1 VNCER
6 ARLLIGAEPY
16 ATSSEL
22 AEHLAGCPEC
32 KQFHAEMVS
41 LENDLRRALE
51 GLPNAG
57 AAVGA
62 TSEPRGPGATGAP
75 AMDTSAPRI
84 VSAGA
89 PRLAAAVAP
98 GNVTPCRTPQPAAAP
113 ARRSAFRRTGWA
125 VAASVLALATLS
137 VWIFR
142 PTNTLAHEVVQHVD
156 HEAASWNSSAPVD
169 AHDLQA
175 ILGKSGV
182 ALNVT
187 SSDVTYARTCYF
199 RGHFVPH
206 LVMSTTQ
213 GPVTLLALPDEHV
226 QARESFQEGGYS
238 GVIVPAEH
246 GSIAVLARD
255 GANIDAVADK
265 LAH

>member
-1 VNCER
+1 MNCER

-16 ATSSEL
+16 VTAPEL
-22 AEHLAGCPEC
+22 AEHLAGCAEC
-32 KQFHAEMVS
+32 KQFQAEMVS

-51 GLPNAG
+51 GLPNA
-57 AAVGA
+57 AAALA
-62 TSEPRGPGATGAP
+62 TDIPASRPAP
-75 AMDTSAPRI
+75 A
-84 VSAGA
+84 AG
-89 PRLAAAVAP
+89 P
-98 GNVTPCRTPQPAAAP
+98 GNVTQFRTPQAAPVP
-113 ARRSAFRRTGWA
+113 ARRRAFQRTGWA
-125 VAASVLALATLS
+125 VAASVLAVATLS

-142 PTNTLAHEVVQHVD
+142 PTNTLAHELVQHVD
-156 HEAASWNSSAPVD
+156 HEAASWNSSTPVD
-169 AHDLQA
+169 AHDLQK

-182 ALNVT
+182 TLNVT
-187 SSDVTYARTCYF
+187 SNDVTYARTCYF

-255 GANIDAVADK
+255 SANIDAVANK

>member
-16 ATSSEL
+16 ATSQEL
-22 AEHLAGCPEC
+22 AEHLATCAEC
-32 KQFHAEMVS
+32 KQFQGEMVS

-51 GLPNAG
+51 GLPGSSIASATDGFAG
-57 AAVGA
+57 ARAPEATAPTPVAVTA
-62 TSEPRGPGATGAP
+62 GP
-75 AMDTSAPRI
+75 S
-84 VSAGA
+84 S
-89 PRLAAAVAP
+89 
-98 GNVTPCRTPQPAAAP
+98 VTPFRTPQPTPAP
-113 ARRSAFRRTGWA
+113 AEASGSTRRRSLQRSGWA

-137 VWIFR
+137 IWVFR
-142 PTNTLAHEVVQHVD
+142 PTNTLAHEVVLHVD
-156 HEAASWNSSAPVD
+156 NEAESWNSSTPVD

-182 ALNVT
+182 TLKVT
-187 SSDVTYARTCYF
+187 SNDVTYARTCYF

-206 LVMSTTQ
+206 LVMSTTE
-213 GPVTLLALPDEHV
+213 GPVTLLALPDEQV
-226 QARESFQEGGYS
+226 QARESFKEGGYS

-255 GANIDAVADK
+255 GANIDAVASK
-265 LAH
+265 IAH

>member
-16 ATSSEL
+16 ATSPEL
-22 AEHLAGCPEC
+22 AEHLASCAAC
-32 KQFHAEMVS
+32 KQFQGEMVS

-51 GLPNAG
+51 GLPGTAVASATDGVAG
-57 AAVGA
+57 ARPTEA
-62 TSEPRGPGATGAP
+62 TAP
-75 AMDTSAPRI
+75 TPT
-84 VSAGA
+84 
-89 PRLAAAVAP
+89 AAASP
-98 GNVTPCRTPQPAAAP
+98 TNVTPFRAPQPTPAPAQAP
-113 ARRSAFRRTGWA
+113 ARRRALQRSGWA
-125 VAASVLALATLS
+125 VAASVLALTTLS
-137 VWIFR
+137 IWIFR
-142 PTNTLAHEVVQHVD
+142 PTNTLAHEVVLHVN
-156 HEAASWNSSAPVD
+156 HEAASWNSSTPVD
-169 AHDLQA
+169 ARDLQN

-182 ALNVT
+182 TLKVT

-206 LVMSTTQ
+206 LVMSTTE

-226 QARESFQEGGYS
+226 PARESFQEGGYS

-246 GSIAVLARD
+246 GSIAVLARE
-255 GANIDAVADK
+255 GANIDAVASN